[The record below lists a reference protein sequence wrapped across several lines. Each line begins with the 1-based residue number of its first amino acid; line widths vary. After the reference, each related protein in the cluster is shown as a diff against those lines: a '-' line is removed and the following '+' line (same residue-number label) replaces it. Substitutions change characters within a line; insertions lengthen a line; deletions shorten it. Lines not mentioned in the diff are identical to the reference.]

1 MAMKIFL
8 LFNAGGVI
16 FLLYVLANFWIEGQ
30 RPKSKARM
38 YAAEFGHR
46 DWTDVLVVTHPISR
60 TAQAAVIPFP
70 VRDQYTDQFPYE
82 EIQDETSES
91 PTGVIST
98 R

>member
-1 MAMKIFL
+1 
-8 LFNAGGVI
+8 
-16 FLLYVLANFWIEGQ
+16 
-30 RPKSKARM
+30 M

-82 EIQDETSES
+82 DYRRMSTSES
-91 PTGVIST
+91 PTGEFPQGDRIACPDLGI
-98 R
+98 